1 MFTPVGSLFICLHHD
16 YTEGESAWWLRCS
29 RSVLE
34 VAGPVPVA
42 SIEWR
47 NVMKLKWIFSV
58 ALIFLFALFCTTTAF
73 ATNVAAAD
81 LTPYN
86 LAAVLIPEDGTHP
99 YGSAAL
105 TFKINNLPG
114 DTGDTTLTWY
124 VNIDKKIG
132 QNEWI
137 GVEAIPSATVLEFY
151 ATGEDQYRFEQL
163 WVEDYEWDG
172 SSPVSYRVSVVL
184 EDLVGNGGGA
194 SEYSNVATIGLL
206 SSGWA
211 KPELE
216 KAQGYGLI
224 PDILIGKDL
233 SKPITREEFCELA
246 VLLYEQVTG
255 KTPVAAS
262 PNPFTDTTNP
272 RVLMAY
278 KLGIT
283 TGISTTKFEPV
294 RLIDREQCATM
305 LFRAIKAIAPTGNYS
320 APNAKPF
327 PDQKLISTW
336 ALDAAKYMA
345 QQGIIRGDAAG
356 NFMPKA
362 TATAQT
368 AANYGRATRE
378 AAIIMASRTY
388 EGMENGMGDS
398 GMAPG
403 AGNTTPAPSGSGA
416 AAQNSSLVGLW
427 SQDGPTG
434 TLVDPATGYT
444 TGSVYNG
451 EWYLFR
457 DDGTYRYVLVG
468 SGSIISGGVVHEG
481 RYEVSG
487 NQILLKST
495 LVSWYPNPAK
505 TGQSASYENK
515 PEADKTVTYELMEN
529 GTKITIDGDTFFL
542 S

>member
-1 MFTPVGSLFICLHHD
+1 
-16 YTEGESAWWLRCS
+16 
-29 RSVLE
+29 
-34 VAGPVPVA
+34 
-42 SIEWR
+42 
-47 NVMKLKWIFSV
+47 MKQKWIFSV

-184 EDLVGNGGGA
+184 EDLVGNNDGA
-194 SEYSNVATIGLL
+194 SDYSNVATIGLL

-224 PDILIGKDL
+224 PDILSGKDL

-362 TATAQT
+362 IATAQT

-388 EGMENGMGDS
+388 EGMENG
-398 GMAPG
+398 
-403 AGNTTPAPSGSGA
+403 A
-416 AAQNSSLVGLW
+416 AAQDSSLVGLW

-434 TLVDPATGYT
+434 TLVDPATGYA

-457 DDGTYRYVLVG
+457 DDGTYRYVMVG

-487 NQILLKST
+487 NQILLKAR
-495 LVSWYPNPAK
+495 LESWYPNPTK
-505 TGQSASYENK
+505 TGQTPSYTDK
-515 PEADKTVTYELMEN
+515 PEADKTLTYELMEN
-529 GTKITIDGDTFFL
+529 ESKLIIDGFDSFYR